1 MNQRISFVR
10 VIKGLRVN
18 LGEIKDDTRVAGW
31 AEAPEMITNQNF
43 LRIIAGTVVWVW
55 APGGKSQSQ
64 TLSKQTLKTKII
76 VSLILLHYK
85 HEDISLAT
93 L

>member
-1 MNQRISFVR
+1 MMNRRISFVR

-18 LGEIKDDTRVAGW
+18 LGEIKDDTPVAGW

-43 LRIIAGTVVWVW
+43 LRIIATAVVWVW

-76 VSLILLHYK
+76 GKNPPPSCQSYSAALK
-85 HEDISLAT
+85 T
-93 L
+93 

>member
-1 MNQRISFVR
+1 MMNRRISFRR

-18 LGEIKDDTRVAGW
+18 LGEIKDDTPVAGW

-64 TLSKQTLKTKII
+64 T
-76 VSLILLHYK
+76 H
-85 HEDISLAT
+85 
-93 L
+93 